1 MKTKSFCLWQF
12 LAVMCL
18 FCLFGCE
25 DPDVNGKTPVEEF
38 IVTVDEITHESLTIT
53 VTPPDDSQVYY
64 ACLFP
69 DTETSLGLED
79 EALLE
84 ALVSGDG
91 FENYICEGEQS
102 FKYAGLIAHSNY
114 RLVYFSYN
122 PDFSAVTS
130 DLYRSERYTTQDGP
144 DMFELKVGDVG
155 GLSANF
161 AITPQNYDGQY
172 YFYVI
177 PYGDY
182 VTKHNDSDHELM
194 HYDYQYWKF
203 ISESYGVAIE
213 DVIELD
219 LLKGAQQIESSNVV
233 QLLEWDTEYMA
244 YVYGLDKYAKVQT
257 GITKEVFRTAAPV
270 PSSMT
275 FEIGELEMDFYYEEA
290 EGKAPL
296 QGWNVGV
303 TIKPS
308 SDVDKYFVT
317 ITNND
322 WYEWYFTSNNKGRS
336 DEKYIQYQILFN
348 SNKTA
353 KELPTMFKQGEFTY
367 RSFEERGQL
376 LRADKEYVVF
386 VFGVDE
392 NGATTGITKKVFKT
406 GPVPTE

>member
-1 MKTKSFCLWQF
+1 
-12 LAVMCL
+12 
-18 FCLFGCE
+18 
-25 DPDVNGKTPVEEF
+25 
-38 IVTVDEITHESLTIT
+38 
-53 VTPPDDSQVYY
+53 
-64 ACLFP
+64 
-69 DTETSLGLED
+69 
-79 EALLE
+79 
-84 ALVSGDG
+84 
-91 FENYICEGEQS
+91 
-102 FKYAGLIAHSNY
+102 
-114 RLVYFSYN
+114 
-122 PDFSAVTS
+122 
-130 DLYRSERYTTQDGP
+130 
-144 DMFELKVGDVG
+144 
-155 GLSANF
+155 
-161 AITPQNYDGQY
+161 
-172 YFYVI
+172 
-177 PYGDY
+177 
-182 VTKHNDSDHELM
+182 M

-257 GITKEVFRTAAPV
+257 GITKEVFRTAAPM

-275 FEIGELEMDFYYEEA
+275 FEIGELDMDFYYEEA

-322 WYEWYFTSNNKGRS
+322 WYEWYFTSYNKGRS
-336 DEKYIQYQILFN
+336 DEKYIQYQILLN

-367 RSFEERGQL
+367 RPFEERGQL

-392 NGATTGITKKVFKT
+392 NGATTGITQKVFKT